1 MQQALSKYRE
11 KRRFDRSP
19 EPRGTATRR
28 RGPLRF
34 VVQKH
39 AARRLHYDF
48 RLEMDGVLKS
58 WAVPKG
64 PSLNPKDKRLA
75 LMVEDHPWD
84 YRSFEGI
91 IPEGNY
97 GAGTVM
103 VWDEGTYEPREA
115 GTRAHNE
122 KLLLEELAHGRLHFI
137 LHGAKL
143 QGEFALVRT
152 GRDGGNQWLLIKHR
166 DAYAT
171 DADVLDEDRS
181 ALTRRTMAQVAADSV
196 NDGAVW
202 SSDPK
207 HNTADPKRATPAR
220 RRRGKNAGSAP
231 MPHRVKPMLA
241 TLVAGPFDR
250 NGWYFEVKWDGF
262 RAIAEVEDG
271 KVRLYSRTQ
280 LSYEDRFPTIVR
292 TLAGLKHDAVLDGEI
307 VVLDP
312 QGRATFQLLQKY
324 QQTGRG
330 TLAYVV
336 FDLLYLDGEDLRSQP
351 LRRRKQLLSHI
362 LPGKSSVMLSEH
374 LEEQGIEFFR
384 AASRLGLEGI
394 MAKKADSLYHEG
406 KRSRD
411 WLKIKS
417 RQQQDVVIGGFTEP
431 RGTRQAFGALVVGV
445 FEGTKLA
452 YAGHVGGGFDN
463 RTLADVY
470 RRLEPLIQS
479 TCPFSNKPKTN
490 APVRWVKPALVCEV
504 AFQEWTQDGQMRQ
517 PIFLGLREDKPA
529 AAVKRERPSAAPR

>member
-1 MQQALSKYRE
+1 
-11 KRRFDRSP
+11 
-19 EPRGTATRR
+19 
-28 RGPLRF
+28 
-34 VVQKH
+34 
-39 AARRLHYDF
+39 
-48 RLEMDGVLKS
+48 
-58 WAVPKG
+58 
-64 PSLNPKDKRLA
+64 
-75 LMVEDHPWD
+75 
-84 YRSFEGI
+84 
-91 IPEGNY
+91 
-97 GAGTVM
+97 
-103 VWDEGTYEPREA
+103 
-115 GTRAHNE
+115 
-122 KLLLEELAHGRLHFI
+122 
-137 LHGAKL
+137 
-143 QGEFALVRT
+143 
-152 GRDGGNQWLLIKHR
+152 
-166 DAYAT
+166 
-171 DADVLDEDRS
+171 ADVLDEDRS

-312 QGRATFQLLQKY
+312 QGRAPFQLLQKY

-417 RQQQDVVIGGFTEP
+417 RQQQEVVIGGFTEP
-431 RGTRQAFGALVVGV
+431 RGTRQ
-445 FEGTKLA
+445 
-452 YAGHVGGGFDN
+452 
-463 RTLADVY
+463 
-470 RRLEPLIQS
+470 
-479 TCPFSNKPKTN
+479 
-490 APVRWVKPALVCEV
+490 
-504 AFQEWTQDGQMRQ
+504 
-517 PIFLGLREDKPA
+517 
-529 AAVKRERPSAAPR
+529 